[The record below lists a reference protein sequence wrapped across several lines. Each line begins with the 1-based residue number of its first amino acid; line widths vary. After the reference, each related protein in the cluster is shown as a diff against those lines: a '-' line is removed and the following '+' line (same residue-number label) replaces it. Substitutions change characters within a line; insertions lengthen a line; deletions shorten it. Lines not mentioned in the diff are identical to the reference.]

1 MDVNQK
7 LGMLRNLMAE
17 YRLDA
22 YVVSNSDP
30 HFSEYLPDRYRQ
42 IKWLTNF
49 SGSNALVLVT
59 NDQALIWTDGRYFV
73 QCQKE
78 IAGSDFE
85 MMKMA
90 TPGYPNIFKTIEKL
104 LPEGR
109 RLGVDRN
116 ILSQSD
122 YESYEKICKNRGID
136 LVDDY
141 DLITELWTDRPEIKK
156 DPAFIHELKYTG
168 LSAKEKINDL
178 REKFDEEEVDG
189 TIISSLADIAWLYNL
204 RGSDIAN
211 NPVVTAYAYV
221 DKKSAIL
228 FIEEEKLSM
237 EVLDHLKENDI
248 DYLKYSEVFAK
259 ANNLRNMTLA
269 LDKNTTARSIFKVL
283 DPSVKVKDITD
294 LTTKL
299 KAIKND
305 VEIKNQ
311 KHAYIKDG
319 VALTKFIYWLK
330 HHENI
335 ESEDEYT
342 VGEKL
347 EEFRKAQDLYVEPSF
362 STISAYKENAAMMH
376 YKAEKTSAKKL
387 EKEGF
392 LLVDSGGQYYDGT
405 TDTTR
410 TIVLGK
416 LTDEEKKD
424 FTLTL
429 KGHMDLMTTIFLAGT
444 TGFAL
449 DAICRRPLWQ
459 NKSDYKCGTGHGVGY
474 FLGVHEGPQSISPR
488 PGGAALEPGMV
499 VTIEPGV
506 YKEGKHG
513 IRTENVVLV
522 VEDGET
528 LDGKFLKFECMSFVP
543 IDLEAID
550 PSLLNDLDK
559 KIINNYH
566 KEVYEKISK
575 YLTRE
580 ESDWLKEVTKAI

>member
-122 YESYEKICKNRGID
+122 YESYEKICKTRGID

-269 LDKNTTARSIFKVL
+269 LDKKTTARSIFKVL

-376 YKAEKTSAKKL
+376 YKAEKDSAKKL

-559 KIINNYH
+559 KIINDYH

>member
-122 YESYEKICKNRGID
+122 YESYEKICKTRGID

-269 LDKNTTARSIFKVL
+269 LDKKTTARSIFKVL

-376 YKAEKTSAKKL
+376 YKAEKDSAKKL

-474 FLGVHEGPQSISPR
+474 FLGVHEGPQGISPR
-488 PGGAALEPGMV
+488 SAGAAIEPGMV

-559 KIINNYH
+559 KIINDYH

>member
-30 HFSEYLPDRYRQ
+30 HFSEYLPDRYKQ

-116 ILSQSD
+116 ILSQND
-122 YESYEKICKNRGID
+122 YESYEKICKAKGID
-136 LVDDY
+136 IVDDY
-141 DLITELWTDRPEIKK
+141 DLISELWADRPEIKK

-168 LSAKEKINDL
+168 LSAKEKINVL
-178 REKFDEEEVDG
+178 REKFAEEEVDG

-221 DKKSAIL
+221 DAKSAIL

-237 EVLDHLKENDI
+237 EVLDHLKENNI
-248 DYLKYSEVFAK
+248 DYLKYNEVFAK
-259 ANNLRNMTLA
+259 ANNLRDMTLA
-269 LDKNTTARSIFKVL
+269 LDKKSTARSIFKVL
-283 DPSVKVKDITD
+283 DPSVKVKDTID

-299 KAIKND
+299 KAVKNQI
-305 VEIKNQ
+305 EIKNQ

-335 ESEDEYT
+335 EAEDEYT

-376 YKAEKTSAKKL
+376 YKAEKDSAKKL
-387 EKEGF
+387 AKEGF

-513 IRTENVVLV
+513 IRTENVALV

-528 LDGKFLKFECMSFVP
+528 LDGKFLKFECISFVP

-550 PSLLNDLDK
+550 TSLLNDLDK
-559 KIINNYH
+559 KIINDYH

>member
-1 MDVNQK
+1 MDANKK

-22 YVVSNSDP
+22 YVVSNADP
-30 HFSEYLPDRYRQ
+30 HFSEYLPERYRQ
-42 IKWLTNF
+42 IRWLTNF

-59 NDQALIWTDGRYFV
+59 NDQALLWTDGRYFV
-73 QCQKE
+73 QAEKE
-78 IAGSDFE
+78 IAGSEFK

-90 TPGYPNIFKTIEKL
+90 TPGYPNIYQMIGKL

-109 RLGVDRN
+109 RLGVDRA
-116 ILSQSD
+116 ILSQAD
-122 YESYEKICKNRGID
+122 YEKYEEISNKNGID
-136 LVDDY
+136 LVDDH
-141 DLITELWTDRPEIKK
+141 DLISEIWTDRPEITKN
-156 DPAFIHELKYTG
+156 PAYVHDLKFAG
-168 LSAKEKINDL
+168 KSAQEKIQELRDL
-178 REKFDEEEVDG
+178 LKEAGAQG
-189 TIISSLADIAWLYNL
+189 TIISSLVDVAWLYNI
-204 RGSDIAN
+204 RGTDIAN

-221 DKKSAIL
+221 DQTSANI
-228 FIEEEKLSM
+228 FIDEEKLSL
-237 EVLDHLKENDI
+237 EILDHFKENGV

-259 ANNLRNMTLA
+259 ANNLRNMTLL
-269 LDKNTTARSIFKVL
+269 LDKKTSARSIFKVL
-283 DPSVKVKDITD
+283 DDSVKVIDSID

-305 VEIKNQ
+305 LEIKNQ

-335 ESEDEYT
+335 ETEDEYT

-347 EEFRKAQDLYVEPSF
+347 EEFRKAQEYYVEPSF
-362 STISAYKENAAMMH
+362 DTIAAYKENAAMMH
-376 YKAEKTSAKKL
+376 YKASQAGAKKL
-387 EKEGF
+387 AREGF

-410 TIVLGK
+410 TIALGD
-416 LTDEEKKD
+416 LSDEEKKD

-429 KGHMDLMTTIFLAGT
+429 KGHMDLMNTVFLQGT

-449 DAICRRPLWQ
+449 DAICRRPLWL
-459 NKSDYKCGTGHGVGY
+459 NRSDYKSGTGHGVGF

-488 PGGAALEPGMV
+488 PGGAALETSMV

-513 IRTENVVLV
+513 IRTENVAIV
-522 VEDGET
+522 VEDEKN
-528 LDGKFLKFECMSFVP
+528 LDGQFLSFECMSFVP
-543 IDLEAID
+543 IDIDAID
-550 PSLLNDLDK
+550 PSLLNDQDK
-559 KIINNYH
+559 KYINDYH
-566 KEVYEKISK
+566 KAVYEKISD

-580 ESDWLKEVTKAI
+580 EAAWLKEVTRAI

>member
-22 YVVSNSDP
+22 YVVSNADP
-30 HFSEYLPDRYRQ
+30 HFSEYLPDKYRQ

-116 ILSQSD
+116 ILAQND
-122 YESYEKICKNRGID
+122 YESYEKVCKAKGID

-156 DPAFIHELKYTG
+156 DPAFIHKLKYTG
-168 LSAKEKINDL
+168 LSAKEKIKAL
-178 REKFDEEEVDG
+178 REKFSEEEVDG

-221 DKKSAIL
+221 DEKSAIF
-228 FIEEEKLSM
+228 FIDEEKLSM

-248 DYLKYSEVFAK
+248 DYLKYNEIFAK
-259 ANNLRNMTLA
+259 ANNLRDMTLA
-269 LDKNTTARSIFKVL
+269 LDKKTTARSIFKVL

-311 KHAYIKDG
+311 KNAYIKDG

-335 ESEDEYT
+335 EAEDEYT

-376 YKAEKTSAKKL
+376 YKAEEISAKKL
-387 EKEGF
+387 GKEGF

-429 KGHMDLMTTIFLAGT
+429 KGHMDLMTTIFLKGT

-513 IRTENVVLV
+513 IRTENVALV

-528 LDGKFLKFECMSFVP
+528 ADGKFLKFECISFVP

-550 PSLLNDLDK
+550 TSLLNDLDK
-559 KIINNYH
+559 KTINDYH

>member
-22 YVVSNSDP
+22 YVVSNADP

-59 NDQALIWTDGRYFV
+59 NDHALIWTDGRYFV

-116 ILSQSD
+116 ILAQND
-122 YESYEKICKNRGID
+122 YESYEKVCKAKGID

-168 LSAKEKINDL
+168 LSAKEKIKSL
-178 REKFDEEEVDG
+178 REKFSEEEVDG

-211 NPVVTAYAYV
+211 NPVVTSYAYV
-221 DKKSAIL
+221 DGKSAIL
-228 FIEEEKLSM
+228 FIDEEKLSM
-237 EVLDHLKENDI
+237 EVLDHLKANDI
-248 DYLKYSEVFAK
+248 DYLKYNEIFAK
-259 ANNLRNMTLA
+259 ANNLRDMTLA
-269 LDKNTTARSIFKVL
+269 LDKKTTARSIFKVL
-283 DPSVKVKDITD
+283 DPSVEVKDITD

-311 KHAYIKDG
+311 KNAYIKDG

-335 ESEDEYT
+335 EAEDEYT

-376 YKAEKTSAKKL
+376 YKAEETSAKKL
-387 EKEGF
+387 GKEGF

-410 TIVLGK
+410 TIVLGN
-416 LTDEEKKD
+416 LTEEEKKD

-513 IRTENVVLV
+513 IRTENVALV

-528 LDGKFLKFECMSFVP
+528 ADGKFLKFECMSFVP

-550 PSLLNDLDK
+550 TSLLNDLDK
-559 KIINNYH
+559 KIINDYH

>member
-122 YESYEKICKNRGID
+122 YESYEKICKTRGID

-269 LDKNTTARSIFKVL
+269 LDKKTTARSIFKVL

-294 LTTKL
+294 LTTML

-376 YKAEKTSAKKL
+376 YKAEKDSAKKL
-387 EKEGF
+387 GKEGF

-429 KGHMDLMTTIFLAGT
+429 KGHMDLMTTIFLQGT

-559 KIINNYH
+559 KIINDYH

>member
-269 LDKNTTARSIFKVL
+269 LDKKTTARSIFKVL

-376 YKAEKTSAKKL
+376 YKAEKDSAKKL

-474 FLGVHEGPQSISPR
+474 FLGVHEGPQGISPR
-488 PGGAALEPGMV
+488 SAGAAIEPGMV

-559 KIINNYH
+559 KIINDYH